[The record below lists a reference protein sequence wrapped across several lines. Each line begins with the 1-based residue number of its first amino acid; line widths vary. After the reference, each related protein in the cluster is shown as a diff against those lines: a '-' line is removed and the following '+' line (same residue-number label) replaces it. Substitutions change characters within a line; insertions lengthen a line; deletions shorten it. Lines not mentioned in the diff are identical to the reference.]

1 MRLPVLDQRIPGCSQ
16 WGSLA
21 SVVGPVTDMVLNM
34 TVWQFSFKGSLVE
47 LLISSCVFAD
57 WQPGS
62 PL

>member
-1 MRLPVLDQRIPGCSQ
+1 MPLPVLDQRIRGCSQ

-21 SVVGPVTDMVLNM
+21 SVVGPVADMVLNM
-34 TVWQFSFKGSLVE
+34 TVCNSHLRAV
-47 LLISSCVFAD
+47 ISSCVFAD